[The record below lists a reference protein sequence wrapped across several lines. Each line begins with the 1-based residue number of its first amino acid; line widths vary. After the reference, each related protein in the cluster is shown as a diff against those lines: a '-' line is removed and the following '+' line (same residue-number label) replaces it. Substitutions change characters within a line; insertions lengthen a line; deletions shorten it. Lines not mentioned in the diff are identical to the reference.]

1 MYGALLESY
10 QQLQQDMAAVAAKW
24 QQCERRIDDYVDEQV
39 GAALYALASCD
50 GDLDRFSS
58 CGDGNKNISTRIFF
72 ADIGVLSRSACDNLI
87 SVIVI
92 FVVEVI
98 EVLVQDVN
106 M

>member
-1 MYGALLESY
+1 MAMETKTY
-10 QQLQQDMAAVAAKW
+10 QPV
-24 QQCERRIDDYVDEQV
+24 
-39 GAALYALASCD
+39 
-50 GDLDRFSS
+50 F
-58 CGDGNKNISTRIFF
+58 FF

>member
-24 QQCERRIDDYVDEQV
+24 QECERRIDDYVDEQV
-39 GAALYALASCD
+39 GASLDPSLLCD
-50 GDLDRFSS
+50 DDRS
-58 CGDGNKNISTRIFF
+58 NFF
-72 ADIGVLSRSACDNLI
+72 WWPWKQKHMYPYYFYVIDVLSKSACDNLI